1 MNSRCKKT
9 QTSKRHHD
17 GLKDVIGKLIAR
29 LKEYIEKFKELSA
42 DRKLIVILNKLLQIA
57 TAIYG
62 LKNAK
67 ELPSLLKSLKYW
79 GDAIDREKERNP
91 EFSPSVD
98 NIYFK
103 RKQEVIRRSIKVLLS
118 LISVATSNRIENNIL
133 NKQDSK
139 GEIMNVKHYID
150 REVRRQVRSA
160 MVANRR
166 RKSGRHS
173 DAQLIRSVR
182 RINDGA
188 LESLVQKLK
197 AATEKAIEWC
207 KQKKQE
213 YPNAAKLLI
222 LLLKI
227 NGWCGLVL
235 RGGSAAILGVASIAA
250 PKEYMSGVKQ
260 YINEFGPIKYV
271 LAVIIALLKDISSLI
286 AAKKLEEL

>member
-79 GDAIDREKERNP
+79 GNAIDREKERNP

-103 RKQEVIRRSIKVLLS
+103 RKQEVVRGSIKVLLS

-160 MVANRR
+160 MVANR
-166 RKSGRHS
+166 HS
-173 DAQLIRSVR
+173 DAKLIRSVR

-235 RGGSAAILGVASIAA
+235 QGGSAAILGVGAIAA
-250 PKEYMSGVKQ
+250 PKEFMIGVKR

-271 LAVIIALLKDISSLI
+271 LAVIIALLKNISSLI